1 MAMTGMRRLMT
12 GLGVVEETPPD
23 EMARR
28 GVPQIFEKIPPDK
41 RDEVVELAHWLY
53 GAAAGAAF
61 GMLPRDLR
69 RRLWAGPL
77 YGLLIWAF
85 FEAAV
90 VPLFELR
97 SVRKRA
103 RSERLALAAD
113 HVLYGTVVAAR
124 PRGV

>member
-1 MAMTGMRRLMT
+1 MAMTGMRRVMT
-12 GLGVVEETPPD
+12 GFGVVEEPPP
-23 EMARR
+23 EEIARR
-28 GVPQIFEKIPPDK
+28 GVPELFEKIPAEK
-41 RDEVVELAHWLY
+41 RDEAVELAHWVY
-53 GAAAGAAF
+53 GAAAGALF

-97 SVRKRA
+97 PARKRA
-103 RSERLALAAD
+103 RSERLAVAAD
-113 HVLYGTVVAAR
+113 HVLYGAVVAAR